1 MLLALPRF
9 AVMLHVAFLA
19 GYLAWARGGTLAG
32 LYSPLPWLALGLLE
46 MVILFPTIRRG
57 ETDGMARMRT
67 FRSIL
72 RDPVLYLGLAL
83 LTFLAFQYLNSPRI
97 LVYDVESGIWNYSPP
112 PLPGWPFS
120 VAPLESRQLLY
131 WFGIAYAAILAVRHG
146 LSKRAKLNLLRVLV
160 LNGALLAL
168 LGVIQMASGTSS
180 VFWHTPLSVQFFA
193 SFGYPNHAGA
203 YFTLLFAVSGGLL
216 LHAMS
221 DRESSRHIWW
231 LAVCLV
237 LNLLGATLSLSRA
250 GIMLSWAVLVVGL
263 GYGISYLWPLIT
275 GAAKLR
281 TMVFAAVSL
290 GMAAFFFFVAYPQNP
305 VRREMASLTSWKSF
319 QGSLWGDRQVL
330 VETAWRVWK
339 DYPWSGVGGWGF
351 RRYVGLYLDP
361 SQWDQLRSHGRAN
374 VHNDFMQFLCEH
386 GTIGVGLM
394 LGTIFVLL
402 VPIFVRLVGVM
413 RTPPIDEPVDRP
425 FLHRVSP
432 VVLAILLGTTCTVA
446 HSMID
451 LPFRSPAILVT
462 WVICLAT
469 VPALL
474 PKPKKVVATR
484 PSASAGRPV
493 GHRQAQLADGMPGPR
508 QPRIATPWTNKAS
521 QRPRLP
527 SIGLSHSGME
537 S

>member
-1 MLLALPRF
+1 MLLALPRL

-19 GYLAWARGGTLAG
+19 IYLAWARGGTVVG
-32 LYSPLPWLALGLLE
+32 LYSPMPWLALGLLE
-46 MVILFPTIRRG
+46 MVILFPAVRRG
-57 ETDGMARMRT
+57 ETDGMARIRT
-67 FRSIL
+67 LRSML
-72 RDPVLYLGLAL
+72 RDPVLYLGVAL
-83 LTFLAFQYLNSPRI
+83 LAFLAFQYLNSPRT
-97 LVYDVESGIWNYSPP
+97 LAYDVETGLWSYSPP

-131 WFGIAYAAILAVRHG
+131 WFGVAYAAILAVRHG
-146 LSKRAKLNLLRVLV
+146 LSKRAKLTLLRVLV

-168 LGVIQMASGTSS
+168 FGIAQMASGTTR
-180 VFWHTPLSVQFFA
+180 VFWHTPLAVQFFA

-203 YFTLLFAVSGGLL
+203 FFTLLFALSGGLL

-221 DRESSRHIWW
+221 DHESTRHVWW

-250 GIMLSWAVLVVGL
+250 GILLSWTVLIVGVC
-263 GYGISYLWPLIT
+263 YGMSYLWPLIS

-281 TMVFAAVSL
+281 TMVFAAVSI

-305 VRREMASLTSWKSF
+305 VRRELATLDSWKTIPGVMW
-319 QGSLWGDRQVL
+319 GSDRKIL
-330 VETAWRVWK
+330 AETAWRIWK

-361 SQWDQLRSHGRAN
+361 SQWEDLRSNGRAN

-386 GTIGVGLM
+386 GTIGAGLM

-402 VPIFVRLVGVM
+402 VPVFYRLGGVM
-413 RTPPIDEPVDRP
+413 RAPPGDEPVDRP

-432 VVLAILLGTTCTVA
+432 VVLAILLGTTCTVI

-469 VPALL
+469 MPALL
-474 PKPKKVVATR
+474 PKPKKSVAVR
-484 PSASAGRPV
+484 PPATAGRPASGRRAGSTRTRDV
-493 GHRQAQLADGMPGPR
+493 RPTAAR
-508 QPRIATPWTNKAS
+508 TP
-521 QRPRLP
+521 P
-527 SIGLSHSGME
+527 SSERSDAGQ
-537 S
+537 